1 VQLSAKSDVAI
12 ALAPMDRGTASL
24 HNKPMNTHTHTQP
37 NSLPGSFS
45 CDVLIIG
52 GGPGGLSAAI
62 YLRRFQRNVLLVD
75 KGNSRLSL
83 IPVTHNYGGF
93 PDGIPGH
100 QLQQRL
106 RDQLAH
112 YDTHVTA
119 GEVTSLTRI
128 DGGRDDGGEGHRFIA
143 EFNDTRVRARAVI
156 LASGVADA
164 GLPIDN
170 WREAVR
176 CGAVRLCP
184 VCDGYDVIDKK
195 ISVITSP
202 ANPVGHALFMR
213 TFSADVTLF
222 ERDDAVPLDAEQ
234 RIALQQAGV
243 RYVQAPVKGVGMT
256 ERMTPVLHTGDG
268 AEHHCDVLY
277 PMLGESARSE
287 LAAVLGAQAEPNC
300 GELLVDEYQRTSVPW
315 LYAVGDVV
323 KGLNQ
328 ISVAMGQGA
337 VAATNIHANLPPHW
351 RAAPA
356 PPMSP

>member
-1 VQLSAKSDVAI
+1 MNAI
-12 ALAPMDRGTASL
+12 SPSG
-24 HNKPMNTHTHTQP
+24 P
-37 NSLPGSFS
+37 FS

-52 GGPGGLSAAI
+52 GGPGGLEAAI
-62 YLRRFQRNVLLVD
+62 YLRRFQRSVMIVD
-75 KGNSRLSL
+75 KGHSRLSL

-100 QLQQRL
+100 QLQERL
-106 RDQLAH
+106 RDQLSR

-119 GEVTSLTRI
+119 GEVTRLVE
-128 DGGRDDGGEGHRFIA
+128 DDEGFIA
-143 EFNDTRVRARAVI
+143 DFNETQVLARMVI
-156 LASGVADA
+156 LATGVADA
-164 GLPIDN
+164 GLPIEN

-184 VCDGYDVIDKK
+184 VCDGYDVLDKK
-195 ISVITSP
+195 IAVITSP
-202 ANPVGHALFMR
+202 ANPVGHAVFMR

-222 ERDDAVPLDAEQ
+222 ERDDSVPLDAEQ
-234 RIALQQAGV
+234 RIRLQQAGV

-256 ERMTPVLHTGDG
+256 DRMTPVLHTADG
-268 AEHHCDVLY
+268 AEYHADVLY

-287 LAAVLGAQAEPNC
+287 LAAALGAQTEAAC
-300 GELLVDEYQRTSVPW
+300 GELLVDEYQRTSVAG

-351 RAAPA
+351 RAPVDASGA
-356 PPMSP
+356 GMARATSG

>member
-1 VQLSAKSDVAI
+1 
-12 ALAPMDRGTASL
+12 
-24 HNKPMNTHTHTQP
+24 MNPTSQP
-37 NSLPGSFS
+37 SSFS
-45 CDVLIIG
+45 CDVLIVG
-52 GGPGGLSAAI
+52 GGPGGLSAAV
-62 YLRRFQRNVLLVD
+62 YLRRFQRNVVLVD
-75 KGNSRLSL
+75 KGHSRLSL

-93 PDGIPGH
+93 PDGIPGQH
-100 QLQQRL
+100 LQQRL
-106 RDQLAH
+106 RDQLAR

-119 GEVTSLTRI
+119 GEVTRLA
-128 DGGRDDGGEGHRFIA
+128 RDDQEDGFIA
-143 EFNDTRVRARAVI
+143 DFNDTRVRARMVI

-170 WREAVR
+170 WREAVQS
-176 CGAVRLCP
+176 GAVRLCP
-184 VCDGYDVIDKK
+184 VCDGYDVTDKK
-195 ISVITSP
+195 IAVITSP

-256 ERMTPVLHTGDG
+256 TDMTPVLHTADG
-268 AEHHCDVLY
+268 AEHHSDVLY
-277 PMLGESARSE
+277 PMLGESARSD
-287 LAAVLGAQAEPNC
+287 LAAALGARTEAAC
-300 GELLVDEYQRTSVPW
+300 GELLVDEYQRTSVPG

-351 RAAPA
+351 RAAAAEPQAPA
-356 PPMSP
+356 LRSQSGQ

>member
-1 VQLSAKSDVAI
+1 MISRPS
-12 ALAPMDRGTASL
+12 P
-24 HNKPMNTHTHTQP
+24 
-37 NSLPGSFS
+37 FS
-45 CDVLIIG
+45 CDVLIVG
-52 GGPGGLSAAI
+52 GGPGGLSAAV
-62 YLRRFQRNVLLVD
+62 YLRRFQRNVVVVD
-75 KGNSRLSL
+75 KGHSRLSL

-93 PDGIPGH
+93 PDGIPGD

-106 RDQLAH
+106 RDQLAR
-112 YDTHVTA
+112 YDTHVTS
-119 GEVTSLTRI
+119 GEVTRLVR
-128 DGGRDDGGEGHRFIA
+128 DGDGDSQGGGGFIA
-143 EFNDTRVRARAVI
+143 DFNDTHVRARTVI

-170 WREAVR
+170 WRESVR

-195 ISVITSP
+195 IAVITSP
-202 ANPVGHALFMR
+202 ANPVGHAVFMR

-222 ERDDAVPLDAEQ
+222 EREDAVPLDAEQ

-243 RYVQAPVKGVGMT
+243 RYVQAPVKGVGMSA
-256 ERMTPVLHTGDG
+256 EMKPLLRTGDG
-268 AEHHCDVLY
+268 AEHQCDVLY

-287 LAAVLGAQAEPNC
+287 LAAALGAHAEPAC
-300 GELLVDEYQRTSVPW
+300 GELLVDEYQRTSVPG

-337 VAATNIHANLPPHW
+337 VAATNIHASLPPHW

-356 PPMSP
+356 PAPQPLPLSGQ

>member
-1 VQLSAKSDVAI
+1 
-12 ALAPMDRGTASL
+12 
-24 HNKPMNTHTHTQP
+24 MNTLIKP
-37 NSLPGSFS
+37 NSQPDSRPSAFF
-45 CDVLIIG
+45 CDVLIVG
-52 GGPGGLSAAI
+52 GGPGGLSAAV
-62 YLRRFQRNVLLVD
+62 YLRRFQRNVVVVD
-75 KGNSRLSL
+75 KGHSRLSL

-106 RDQLAH
+106 RDQLAR
-112 YDTHVTA
+112 YDTHVTT
-119 GEVTSLTRI
+119 GEVTSLARVDDAETAC
-128 DGGRDDGGEGHRFIA
+128 DGDGEGDGYRFIVD
-143 EFNDTRVRARAVI
+143 FNDARVRARTVI

-195 ISVITSP
+195 IAVITSP
-202 ANPVGHALFMR
+202 ANPVGHAVFMR
-213 TFSADVTLF
+213 TFSADITLF

-234 RIALQQAGV
+234 RVALQQAGV

-256 ERMTPVLHTGDG
+256 EEMTPVLRTDDG

-287 LAAVLGAQAEPNC
+287 LAAALGASTEPDC
-300 GELLVDEYQRTSVPW
+300 GELLVDEYQRTSVPG

-337 VAATNIHANLPPHW
+337 VAATNIHASLPPHW
-351 RAAPA
+351 RAAPGTA
-356 PPMSP
+356 SQSGQ

>member
-1 VQLSAKSDVAI
+1 
-12 ALAPMDRGTASL
+12 
-24 HNKPMNTHTHTQP
+24 MNTISEP
-37 NSLPGSFS
+37 SPFS
-45 CDVLIIG
+45 CDVLIVG
-52 GGPGGLSAAI
+52 GGPGGLSAAV

-75 KGNSRLSL
+75 KGHSRLSL

-106 RDQLAH
+106 RDQLAR
-112 YDTHVTA
+112 YDAHVTA
-119 GEVTSLTRI
+119 GEVTSLARLG
-128 DGGRDDGGEGHRFIA
+128 DGDDGGDADGYRFIA
-143 EFNDTRVRARAVI
+143 DFNDTRVRARTVI

-195 ISVITSP
+195 IAVITSP
-202 ANPVGHALFMR
+202 ANPVGHAVFMR

-222 ERDDAVPLDAEQ
+222 ERDDAMPLDAEQ
-234 RIALQQAGV
+234 RVALQQAGV

-256 ERMTPVLHTGDG
+256 PQMTPVLHTGDG
-268 AEHHCDVLY
+268 AEYHCDVLY
-277 PMLGESARSE
+277 PMLGESARSD
-287 LAAVLGAQAEPNC
+287 LAVALGARTEPNC
-300 GELLVDEYQRTSVPW
+300 GELLVDEYQRTSVPG

-337 VAATNIHANLPPHW
+337 VAATNIHASLPPHW
-351 RAAPA
+351 RSEAPASASAPA
-356 PPMSP
+356 PAPALSFQSG